1 MRLIDFF
8 DRGAA
13 LDPERPCL
21 VDKARSLTFREVQ
34 QRTHRIGNKLRA
46 AGLAYQGVGAVFSP
60 NDGDAFSCILG
71 ILRAGGAWMP
81 LNARNSVEDN
91 AAQLLDNECRWLF
104 YHSSFAAA
112 VEEIRAKVPT
122 IQGFVCVDR
131 ANGGDASLAEWLADA
146 DDTPFYVPAHPHDIA
161 CIWPSG
167 GTTGRSKG
175 VMLMHSNFET
185 MIANFITSM
194 PMREPPVHLIAA
206 PMTHAAGCISFPLL
220 ALGATTVLIPTADA
234 LEVMTAIQRYKVT
247 TLFLPPTVIYMMLGH
262 PRVREFDY
270 SSLTHFI
277 YAAAPMSAIKLKEA
291 IEIFGPVMAQTF
303 GQAEAPMLC
312 TFLSPEEHLVIGDPK
327 LEKRLMSCGRATI
340 FADVA
345 IMDDD
350 GNILPPNEKGEI
362 VVRGN
367 LVMKG
372 YYNNP
377 KATEEASKFG
387 WHHTGDVGFKDE
399 DGYFYIVDRKRDMI
413 ISGGFN
419 IYPSEIEQVLWSH
432 PAVEDCAVVGVPDE
446 KWGEAVKAIIQLK
459 AGAAAT
465 AEELSAF
472 SRERLGGMKNPK
484 SFEIWDQLPRSPVG
498 KVLKRNIRD
507 RFWVGRARNV

>member
-13 LDPERPCL
+13 LHPDRPCL
-21 VDKARSLTFREVQ
+21 VGAGVSLSFSEVQ
-34 QRTHRIGNKLRA
+34 RRTHRIGNRLIS
-46 AGLAYQGVGAVFSP
+46 AGLSPEAGAAVLSP
-60 NDGDAFSCILG
+60 NDADAFSCILG

-81 LNARNSVEDN
+81 LNARNAVDDN
-91 AAQLLDNECRWLF
+91 AAILSDNDCRWLF

-112 VEEIRAKVPT
+112 AEEMRSKVPT
-122 IQGFVCVDR
+122 LLGLVCIDK
-131 ANGGDASLAEWLADA
+131 ANGPDPDFKSWLAEAN
-146 DDTPFYVPAHPHDIA
+146 DDPCYVPAGPHDLA
-161 CIWPSG
+161 SIWPSG

-175 VMLMHSNFET
+175 VMLTHLNFAT

-220 ALGATTVLIPTADA
+220 AQGATTVLIPSADA
-234 LEVMTAIQRYKVT
+234 LLVMESIQRHKVT

-270 SSLTHFI
+270 SSLTHFV
-277 YAAAPMSAIKLKEA
+277 YAAAPMSAEKLKEA
-291 IEIFGPVMAQTF
+291 MEIFGSVMAQTF

-312 TFLSPEEHLVIGDPK
+312 TFLSPEEHQVIGDPK
-327 LEKRLMSCGRATI
+327 LEKRLMSCGRSTI

-372 YYNNP
+372 YYKNP
-377 KATEEASKFG
+377 KATEEASRFG
-387 WHHTGDVGFKDE
+387 WHHTGDVGFRDE

-419 IYPSEIEQVLWSH
+419 IYPSEIEQVIWAH
-432 PAVEDCAVVGVPDE
+432 PAVQDCAVIGVPDE
-446 KWGEAVKAIIQLK
+446 KWGEAVKAIVQVK
-459 AGAAAT
+459 EGAAAT
-465 AEELSAF
+465 VEELAAF
-472 SRERLGGMKNPK
+472 CRAKVGGMKTPK
-484 SFEIWDQLPRSPVG
+484 SFEIWDSLPRSPVG
-498 KVLKRNIRD
+498 KVLKRTIRD
-507 RFWVGRARNV
+507 RFWAGRVRNV